1 MIFLML
7 FFYLSAEITHFSIP
21 RSCDQLTSI
30 DLSKNELT
38 SLPESLALLANLQKL
53 NASDNKLTQLPLK
66 YVINVHCNKNLFIH
80 SLKKGLK
87 TKDNNLI

>member
-66 YVINVHCNKNLFIH
+66 YVINVLAIRTSSFI
-80 SLKKGLK
+80 LKKRTENK
-87 TKDNNLI
+87 R